1 MKNVVIVISFILGLV
16 VGKFYFSDEP
26 VKAPVKEVPSISKIQ
41 EKPQIDFEEYLTLKS
56 EREKYLKAEEL
67 YGKMM
72 IMFLASIGLR
82 EQGIVKQIQ
91 KEREEYVAGLEK
103 KIKDNEILLK
113 EKQSELSN
121 FEKRFEEVRAAS
133 DKNDKKEE
141 NNKKTRESEILE
153 RLQKSTYMTSNDRLL
168 MKSLFGEFSGQITMK
183 GKNYFMIVKSTF
195 RKNADKQ
202 IDGEA
207 NILLYEGD
215 KEVSNST
222 SRGDN
227 RAFRSV
233 DSSSNSFIV
242 EISPDIFAEL
252 EYVNNGD
259 YLKGLIYDK
268 LGKQIGKTSGLE
280 RQ

>member
-1 MKNVVIVISFILGLV
+1 MKNIVIVVSFVFGIIA
-16 VGKFYFSDEP
+16 GKFYFTEDAVKVP
-26 VKAPVKEVPSISKIQ
+26 VNESAPISKVQ
-41 EKPQIDFEEYLTLKS
+41 EKPQIDFEEYLTLKN

-91 KEREEYVAGLEK
+91 QERESYVAGLEQ
-103 KIKDNEILLK
+103 KIKESESLLK
-113 EKQSELSN
+113 EKQSEISN
-121 FEKRFEEVRAAS
+121 FEKRFEDVRAAN

-141 NNKKTRESEILE
+141 NNKKTKESEVLE

-183 GKNYFMIVKSTF
+183 GKNYFMVVKSTF

-268 LGKQIGKTSGLE
+268 VGKQIGKTLGLE